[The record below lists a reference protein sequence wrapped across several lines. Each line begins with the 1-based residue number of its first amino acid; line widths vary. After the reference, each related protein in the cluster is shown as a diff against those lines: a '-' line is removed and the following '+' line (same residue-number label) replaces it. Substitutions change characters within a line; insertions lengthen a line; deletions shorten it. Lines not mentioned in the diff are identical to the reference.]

1 MTMSLDEWLQQ
12 VIARNTPRIPVDR
25 ERARELEAMVDRCES
40 GFEAWEVF
48 ASRGVIPVRWLEDER
63 RAFVASSSVLR
74 RFKRAR
80 VESLAAERVEV
91 HSGLRCT
98 ATRAP
103 ADKRLAVAV
112 AVNSAVIEEAER
124 LALHGVQQC
133 DLFLQSERRTQSDA
147 RVLWGLDEEVG
158 ASSHRIEQTA
168 RAMSSR
174 CALVWS
180 AKSLDG
186 VDPAASRLLIDQIRE
201 LGWTARAFSKR
212 SPVKHSAFAAD
223 RERWNAILEGLA
235 AVKRPDG
242 SAHVIANL
250 TGLDGSQPLRI
261 EPHEQRNPFEPL
273 AAVEAMNVR
282 VAAEGERWVFLTVP

>member
-1 MTMSLDEWLQQ
+1 MSLDEWLQQ
-12 VIARNTPRIPVDR
+12 VIARNPPRAPVDR
-25 ERARELEAMVDRCES
+25 DRARALEAMVDRCES

-103 ADKRLAVAV
+103 ADKRLAVAL
-112 AVNSAVIEEAER
+112 AASAAVIEEAER
-124 LALHGVQQC
+124 LALLGVQQC

-147 RVLWGLDEEVG
+147 RVLWGLDADVS
-158 ASSHRIEQTA
+158 ARSHRIEQTA
-168 RAMSSR
+168 RAMASR
-174 CALVWS
+174 WARVWS

-186 VDPAASRLLIDQIRE
+186 VGPAASRLLIDQIRE
-201 LGWTARAFSKR
+201 LGSTW
-212 SPVKHSAFAAD
+212 VKTSRLSMPAIAGD
-223 RERWNAILEGLA
+223 RERWDALLRALA
-235 AVKRPDG
+235 PTARADG
-242 SAHVIANL
+242 ALQVIANL